1 MKVTKSLRLPVAAA
15 GVLGLAAGV
24 PAVLAPGVA
33 SAQTSGS
40 ATYQATLSPV
50 PLNTPA
56 GAASGSLTLVL
67 NGNQAQITEHVQGLG
82 ATFMNAPF
90 PHVQHIHGNAM
101 GTCPTASADT
111 SGDGV
116 INSHTEAIKDYG
128 PIVTTLST
136 SGDTSPA
143 AGTNTKV
150 APSGASFSYSRTITL
165 DQATL
170 TNLQDGKAVVVVHGL
185 NPSNAPAAS
194 LKEKSL
200 LVPSLPL
207 AATAPA
213 LCGTLVASQMSTMPS
228 GAPQTGGGSTAG
240 AQNLWLFGLGG
251 GLILGAGGALAA
263 RRRYASRV

>member
-1 MKVTKSLRLPVAAA
+1 MEYERMSFKTKLRIPMIATGA
-15 GVLGLAAGV
+15 LGMALAV
-24 PAVLAPGVA
+24 PGVA
-33 SAQTSGS
+33 FAQGSGS
-40 ATYQATLSPV
+40 TTYMANLQPV
-50 PLNTPA
+50 PLNTPS
-56 GAASGSLTLVL
+56 GAASGTLTLVL
-67 NGNQAQITEHVQGLG
+67 NGNQATITESVHGLG
-82 ATFMNAPF
+82 ATFMKAPF

-143 AGTNTKV
+143 AGTNTKI
-150 APSGASFSYSRTITL
+150 APSGASFNYSRTITL
-165 DQATL
+165 DQATM

-213 LCGTLVASQMSTMPS
+213 LCGTLVSSQMSAVPN
-228 GAPQTGGGSTAG
+228 GAPSTGGGSTSGIQDLSLFALGG
-240 AQNLWLFGLGG
+240 ALLLGG
-251 GLILGAGGALAA
+251 GGTMAA
-263 RRRYASRV
+263 RKRLARRS

>member
-1 MKVTKSLRLPVAAA
+1 MPLV
-15 GVLGLAAGV
+15 GLGALGMALAY
-24 PAVLAPGVA
+24 PGIA
-33 SAQTSGS
+33 FAQGSSGS
-40 ATYQATLSPV
+40 TTYQANLQPV

-67 NGNQAQITEHVQGLG
+67 NGNQAQITEHVTGLG
-82 ATFMNAPF
+82 ATFMGAPF

-111 SGDGV
+111 NHDGV
-116 INSHTEAIKDYG
+116 INSHTEAINDYG
-128 PIVTTLST
+128 PIVTTLSV

-143 AGTNTKV
+143 AGTNVKI

-165 DQATL
+165 DQSTL

-213 LCGTLVASQMSTMPS
+213 LCGVLVSSQMSSMPS
-228 GAPQTGGGSTAG
+228 GAPQTGGGSTSG
-240 AQNLWLFGLGG
+240 VQDGGLFG
-251 GLILGAGGALAA
+251 IGGALLLGGAGILA
-263 RRRYASRV
+263 YRRRSATNSAA